1 MTYRSALITGA
12 SSGIGRAFARILVPQ
27 THLTLAGRRSAEL
40 TALAA
45 EIAAPER
52 SIETIA
58 ADLAIREERDTVIAA
73 AKRAEI
79 DLFIC
84 NAGIARAGPFGASAP
99 AADYETIDIN
109 VIATVGLLHALIP
122 PMIEN
127 AKRQKQRGGI
137 VVVASVV
144 ALDSVSGSCEL
155 RREQSLP
162 IASDAIPRGRAAGRA
177 ARPPRALPDL
187 YANRILRA
195 RGSAEPIA
203 RDVGRGGRAPGYGRP
218 RTSHPPP
225 LRHWPAPAS
234 LAPIAGPQPRARPA
248 TVAAFSRRV
257 DESAPVVGKDVD
269 TSHLA
274 AAHRIPAQM
283 MAVTG
288 IEKNATERAR
298 ITVTVH

>member
-1 MTYRSALITGA
+1 VTYRSALITGA

-144 ALDSVSGSCEL
+144 ALTPSPGLASYGASKAFQLHLTQSLAAEL
-155 RREQSLP
+155 RGEPLDLLALCPTYTRTEFFVRAGLP
-162 IASDAIPRGRAAGRA
+162 SPSHAMSAEEVARQGMDALGRRTLHLCGTGPLPQALRRLLALN
-177 ARPPRALPDL
+177 RALD
-187 YANRILRA
+187 
-195 RGSAEPIA
+195 
-203 RDVGRGGRAPGYGRP
+203 P
-218 RTSHPPP
+218 RQ
-225 LRHWPAPAS
+225 WPRS
-234 LAPIAGPQPRARPA
+234 LAEWMKARR
-248 TVAAFSRRV
+248 S
-257 DESAPVVGKDVD
+257 
-269 TSHLA
+269 
-274 AAHRIPAQM
+274 
-283 MAVTG
+283 
-288 IEKNATERAR
+288 
-298 ITVTVH
+298 